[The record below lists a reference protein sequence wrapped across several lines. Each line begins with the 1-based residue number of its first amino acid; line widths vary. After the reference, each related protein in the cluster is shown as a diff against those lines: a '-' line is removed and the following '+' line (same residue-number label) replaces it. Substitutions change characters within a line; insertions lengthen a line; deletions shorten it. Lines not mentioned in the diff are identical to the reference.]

1 MQSRNLKSTGS
12 FHHLRQRGSAMLE
25 FVVVG
30 PLITILGL
38 GILQYSLMF
47 FAKNQID
54 HANFMAA
61 RAGSMA
67 HANVATVREAYLRAL
82 VPLYGGG
89 RNTEELTASYLKATV
104 DMTPQSLRIEVLNPT
119 KQSFDDFATNQALN
133 DSYGTR
139 AIPNGSLALRPNLN
153 AVGATSG
160 QTLQDANLLKLRI
173 THGYTPK
180 VWMLGAI
187 LNRYQQ
193 WLDDGQDAFSTQ
205 LIASG
210 RVPMVS
216 HVTLEM
222 QSDAVEQKDANGS
235 NLFAST
241 PGSGNNGQPTD
252 PGTPPASTQP
262 PPECLTAGCTVTYLP
277 GDPGAGGGTGGGT
290 LVPPPCTGANCP
302 TCNV

>member
-1 MQSRNLKSTGS
+1 
-12 FHHLRQRGSAMLE
+12 MLE
-25 FVVVG
+25 FVLVG
-30 PLITILGL
+30 PIITILGL
-38 GILQYSLMF
+38 GVVQYSLMF

-67 HANVATVREAYLRAL
+67 HANVVTIREAYIRAL

-89 RNTEELTASYLKATV
+89 RNVQELTEAYVKAAA

-133 DSYGTR
+133 DSYGMR
-139 AIPNGSLALRPNLN
+139 AIPNGSMALRPNLD
-153 AVGATSG
+153 AVSPTSG

-180 VWMLGAI
+180 VWLLGMI
-187 LNRYQQ
+187 LNKYQQ
-193 WLDDGQDAFSTQ
+193 WLDVGNDSFNTQ

-222 QSDAVEQKDANGS
+222 QSDAIEQKDANGA
-235 NLFAST
+235 NLFASS
-241 PGSGNNGQPTD
+241 PGLGNNGRATD
-252 PGTPPASTQP
+252 PGDPAESKKP
-262 PPECLTAGCTVTYLP
+262 PPECPTAGCTVD
-277 GDPGAGGGTGGGT
+277 DPST
-290 LVPPPCTGANCP
+290 CTGANCP
-302 TCNV
+302 ICNG

>member
-1 MQSRNLKSTGS
+1 
-12 FHHLRQRGSAMLE
+12 MLE

-30 PLITILGL
+30 PIITILGL
-38 GILQYSLMF
+38 GVVQYSLMF

-67 HANVATVREAYLRAL
+67 HANVVTIREAYVRAL

-89 RNTEELTASYLKATV
+89 RNAQELTESYARAAL

-119 KQSFDDFATNQALN
+119 TQSFDDFATNQAMN
-133 DSYGTR
+133 DSYGMR
-139 AIPNGSLALRPNLN
+139 AIPNGSQALRPNLD
-153 AVGATSG
+153 AIGPTSG
-160 QTLQDANLLKLRI
+160 QSLQDANLLKLRI

-180 VWMLGAI
+180 VWMLGTI
-187 LNRYQQ
+187 FNRYQQ
-193 WLDDGQDAFSTQ
+193 WLDNGQDVFNTQ

-222 QSDAVEQKDANGS
+222 QSDAIEQKDANGA
-235 NLFAST
+235 NLFASS
-241 PGSGNNGQPTD
+241 PGLGNNGRPTD
-252 PGTPPASTQP
+252 PGNPPETKKP

-277 GDPGAGGGTGGGT
+277 GDPGTSGGGTGSGGGGSSGGGT
-290 LVPPPCTGANCP
+290 VDGGTAFTGANCP
-302 TCNV
+302 TCNG